1 MANNIFSKI
10 QKARTMFYAK
20 GVKKSGK
27 NSYSGYDYFELAD
40 FVPQC
45 TAICN
50 EVGLCPVVSFE
61 DGYAV
66 MTVYDTESEG
76 QMRITSPLADATLK
90 GCHPIQ
96 NLGAVETYS
105 RRYLWMLFMDIVEAD
120 PLEAVTGKPDN
131 DKPVSKAKEPA
142 RKPEN
147 ANNAKVVTPQQPVPV
162 ASIWGTI
169 CKSFGWT
176 KGMPKEDEAKLI
188 SDARQFVAGYGVK
201 EPKTDSISEET
212 RDSILKALSE
222 RQTA

>member
-1 MANNIFSKI
+1 MEKMSIFGKI

-27 NSYSGYDYFELAD
+27 NSYSNYDYFELAD

-45 TAICN
+45 TSICN

-61 DGYAV
+61 DGVAV
-66 MTVYDTESEG
+66 MTVYDTESESTL
-76 QMRITSPLADATLK
+76 RLTSPMAEATLK

-131 DKPVSKAKEPA
+131 APQPKKEAKAPA

-147 ANNAKVVTPQQPVPV
+147 ANNDKVGNAALPVSIVWGDVCKAYGWQKGITP
-162 ASIWGTI
+162 
-169 CKSFGWT
+169 
-176 KGMPKEDEAKLI
+176 EREAEIKA
-188 SDARQFVAGYGVK
+188 DARAFLK
-201 EPKTDSISEET
+201 EFGINTPEKDTMTAET
-212 RDSILKALSE
+212 KDAILKALAD
-222 RQTA
+222 RQSA